1 LQGSPL
7 RAQGCDDMNITAVAK
22 RARVSIATVS
32 RVMNGTA
39 NVNPETAERVR
50 EAVEALNFYPD
61 TNARALG
68 SGRSGL
74 YGLIIS
80 DITNPYFP
88 ELVKAFEDIAVEHG
102 QDVLIANT
110 DYDPK
115 RTETC
120 VIRMLQRKVD
130 GVAIMTSEMEER
142 LIQTFGQRQI
152 PTIFMDAVTG
162 MRSVST
168 VSVDYSGGVA
178 QAMEYLFHLGHRD
191 IAFISGPLALG
202 SARARAEAFKVA
214 LRGHGIKIRRDW
226 LQEGDHRVE
235 GGHHAM
241 MRILKSGSLPTA
253 VVGSN
258 DLTAIGAMGAI
269 HEKGL
274 AIPGDISV
282 VGFDDIEL
290 SAYTSPALT
299 TLHVPR
305 RELAATAF
313 RALFRGREEAPDKA
327 KRRHRHVIKTKLIIR
342 QSAGEARVKPSSGR
356 GKSS

>member
-1 LQGSPL
+1 
-7 RAQGCDDMNITAVAK
+7 MNINAVAK
-22 RARVSIATVS
+22 RAGVSTATVS
-32 RVMNGTA
+32 RVINGTA
-39 NVNPETAERVR
+39 TVTPETAERVR
-50 EAVEALNFYPD
+50 KAVEALNFYPD
-61 TNARALG
+61 INARALG

-115 RTETC
+115 RMETC
-120 VIRMLQRKVD
+120 VIRMLQRRVD

-142 LIQTFGQRQI
+142 LIRTFSQRQI
-152 PTIFMDAVTG
+152 PTIFMDAGSGVRG
-162 MRSVST
+162 VST
-168 VSVDYSGGVA
+168 VNVDYAAGIRE
-178 QAMEYLFHLGHRD
+178 AMRHLFAFGHRE
-191 IAFISGPLALG
+191 IAFISGPRGLG
-202 SARARAEAFKVA
+202 SVRARTEAFQA
-214 LRGHGIKIRRDW
+214 ELREHGITMHPAW
-226 LQEGDHRVE
+226 QQEGDHRVE

-241 MRILKSGSLPTA
+241 ARILACGRLPTA
-253 VVGSN
+253 VLTSN

-269 HEKGL
+269 HERGL
-274 AIPGDISV
+274 HIPGDISV
-282 VGFDDIEL
+282 IGFDGIEL

-313 RALFRGREEAPDKA
+313 RVLFRGREDSASDLAE
-327 KRRHRHVIKTKLIIR
+327 RHEHVIQPRLQIR
-342 QSAGEARVKPSSGR
+342 QSTGAAPREGR
-356 GKSS
+356 HGS

>member
-1 LQGSPL
+1 
-7 RAQGCDDMNITAVAK
+7 MNITAVAK
-22 RARVSIATVS
+22 RAGVSTATVS
-32 RVMNGTA
+32 RVMNATA
-39 NVNPETAERVR
+39 NVSPETAERVR
-50 EAVEALNFYPD
+50 EAVQALNFYPD

-115 RTETC
+115 RMETC

-142 LIQTFGQRQI
+142 LIQTFAQRQI
-152 PTIFMDAVTG
+152 PAIFMDAVTG
-162 MRSVST
+162 VRGAST
-168 VSVDYSGGVA
+168 VSVDYPGGIA
-178 QAMEYLFHLGHRD
+178 QAMQYLFELGHRD
-191 IAFISGPLALG
+191 IAFISGPLALR
-202 SARARAEAFKVA
+202 SAKARAEAFQAA
-214 LRGHGIKIRRDW
+214 LREHGIKIRGGW

-241 MRILKSGSLPTA
+241 MRILESGSLPTA
-253 VVGSN
+253 VMGSN

-269 HEKGL
+269 HERGL
-274 AIPGDISV
+274 AIPRDISV
-282 VGFDDIEL
+282 IGFDDIEL
-290 SAYTSPALT
+290 SAYTLPALT
-299 TLHVPR
+299 TVHVPR
-305 RELAATAF
+305 RELASTAF
-313 RALFRGREEAPDKA
+313 RALFRGREEPPGKGR
-327 KRRHRHVIKTKLIIR
+327 RRHRHVIKTRLVVR
-342 QSAGEARVKPSSGR
+342 QSTGQARAKRSSPTRKGQ
-356 GKSS
+356 SQ

>member
-1 LQGSPL
+1 
-7 RAQGCDDMNITAVAK
+7 MNITAVAK
-22 RARVSIATVS
+22 RAGVSTATVS

-39 NVNPETAERVR
+39 NVSPQTAERVR
-50 EAVEALNFYPD
+50 EAVGALNFYPD

-115 RTETC
+115 RMETC

-142 LIQTFGQRQI
+142 LIRSFGQRQI

-162 MRSVST
+162 VRSAST
-168 VSVDYSGGVA
+168 VSVDYTGGVA
-178 QAMEYLFHLGHRD
+178 QAMQYLFELGHRD
-191 IAFISGPLALG
+191 IAFISGPLSLG
-202 SARARAEAFKVA
+202 SARARSEAFQTA
-214 LRGHGIKIRRDW
+214 LRERGITVRSGW

-241 MRILKSGSLPTA
+241 VRILESRTLPTA
-253 VVGSN
+253 VLGSN

-274 AIPGDISV
+274 AVPADISV

-290 SAYTSPALT
+290 SAYTLPALT
-299 TLHVPR
+299 TVHVPR
-305 RELAATAF
+305 RELASTAF
-313 RALFRGREEAPDKA
+313 RALFRGREETPDKSG
-327 KRRHRHVIKTKLIIR
+327 RRHRHVIKTRLLVR
-342 QSAGEARVKPSSGR
+342 QSTGEARGNRTLLARRDTSF
-356 GKSS
+356 

>member
-1 LQGSPL
+1 
-7 RAQGCDDMNITAVAK
+7 MNITAVAK
-22 RARVSIATVS
+22 RAGVSTATVS

-39 NVNPETAERVR
+39 NVSPDTAERVR

-61 TNARALG
+61 VNARALG

-115 RTETC
+115 RMETC

-130 GVAIMTSEMEER
+130 GVAVMTSEMEER
-142 LIQTFGQRQI
+142 LVKTFSQRQI
-152 PTIFMDAVTG
+152 PTIFMDTVTAVRG
-162 MRSVST
+162 AST
-168 VSVDYSGGVA
+168 VNVDYAAGIA
-178 QAMEYLFHLGHRD
+178 KAMQHLFSLGHQK
-191 IAFISGPLALG
+191 IAFISGSLAL
-202 SARARAEAFKVA
+202 SSSRARAEAFQAA
-214 LRGHGIKIRRDW
+214 LQEHGLTMKANW

-235 GGHHAM
+235 GGHQAM
-241 MRILKSGSLPTA
+241 KRILRSDDLPTA
-253 VVGSN
+253 VLGSN

-269 HEKGL
+269 HESGL
-274 AIPGDISV
+274 RIPEDISV
-282 VGFDDIEL
+282 IGFDDIEL
-290 SAYTSPALT
+290 SAYTQPALT

-313 RALFRGREEAPDKA
+313 RSLFRGRDDAPGKGSR
-327 KRRHRHVIKTKLIIR
+327 KREHIIQPRLLIRHSTGPASTQRTK
-342 QSAGEARVKPSSGR
+342 SAAGNGR
-356 GKSS
+356 RASK

>member
-1 LQGSPL
+1 
-7 RAQGCDDMNITAVAK
+7 MNIIAVAK
-22 RARVSIATVS
+22 RAGVSTATVS

-39 NVNPETAERVR
+39 KVSPGTAERVR

-61 TNARALG
+61 VNARALG

-115 RTETC
+115 RMEMC

-142 LIQTFGQRQI
+142 MIHTLGQRQI
-152 PTIFMDAVTG
+152 PTVFMDTTG
-162 MRSVST
+162 EGRAAST
-168 VSVDYSGGVA
+168 VAVDYKGGITD
-178 QAMEYLFHLGHRD
+178 AMQHLFRLGHKE
-191 IAFISGPLALG
+191 IAFISGPLTLG
-202 SARARAEAFKVA
+202 SARARAEAFQAA
-214 LRGHGIKIRRDW
+214 LREHGFKMRPGW
-226 LQEGDHRVE
+226 LQESDHRVE

-241 MRILKSGSLPTA
+241 KRILESGSLPTA
-253 VVGSN
+253 VLGSN

-269 HEKGL
+269 HGRGL
-274 AIPGDISV
+274 DIPGDISV
-282 VGFDDIEL
+282 IGFDDIEL
-290 SAYTSPALT
+290 SGYTLPGLT
-299 TLHVPR
+299 TMRVPR
-305 RELAATAF
+305 RELASTAF
-313 RALFRGREEAPDKA
+313 RALFRGREATPA
-327 KRRHRHVIKTKLIIR
+327 KGRRMRQHVIKTTLVVRGSTGSVPANLKVR
-342 QSAGEARVKPSSGR
+342 SG
-356 GKSS
+356 G

>member
-1 LQGSPL
+1 
-7 RAQGCDDMNITAVAK
+7 MNITAVAK
-22 RARVSIATVS
+22 RAGVSTATVS

-39 NVNPETAERVR
+39 NVSPETAKRVR
-50 EAVEALNFYPD
+50 EAVEELNFYPD

-115 RTETC
+115 RMETC

-142 LIQTFGQRQI
+142 LIKTFAQRQI

-162 MRSVST
+162 VKGANT
-168 VSVDYSGGVA
+168 VSVDYPGGVA
-178 QAMEYLFHLGHRD
+178 QAMQYLFELGHRD

-202 SARARAEAFKVA
+202 SARTRAEAFQTA
-214 LRGHGIKIRRDW
+214 LREHGITIRPDW

-241 MRILKSGSLPTA
+241 MRILESGNLPTA
-253 VVGSN
+253 ILGSN

-290 SAYTSPALT
+290 SAYTLPALT

-305 RELAATAF
+305 RELASTAF
-313 RALFRGREEAPDKA
+313 RALFSGREKTTDKSS
-327 KRRHRHVIKTKLIIR
+327 RRHRHVVKTRLVVR
-342 QSAGEARVKPSSGR
+342 QSTGEARTKPTSLARRGR
-356 GKSS
+356 SL

>member
-1 LQGSPL
+1 
-7 RAQGCDDMNITAVAK
+7 MNITAVAK
-22 RARVSIATVS
+22 RARVSTATVS

-39 NVNPETAERVR
+39 NVSPETAERVR
-50 EAVEALNFYPD
+50 EAVAALNFYPD
-61 TNARALG
+61 INARALG

-115 RTETC
+115 RMETC

-142 LIQTFGQRQI
+142 FMRTFSQRQI
-152 PTIFMDAVTG
+152 PMIFMDTGTAVKG
-162 MRSVST
+162 AST
-168 VSVDYSGGVA
+168 VNVDYAAGVG
-178 QAMEYLFHLGHRD
+178 QAMQHLFSLGHKQ
-191 IAFISGPLALG
+191 IGFISGPLALN
-202 SARARAEAFKVA
+202 SARARAEAFQKA
-214 LRGHGIKIRRDW
+214 LREHGLPIQANW
-226 LQEGDHRVE
+226 MQEGDHRVE
-235 GGHHAM
+235 GGHQAM
-241 MRILKSGSLPTA
+241 KRILKSGALPTA
-253 VVGSN
+253 VMGSN

-269 HEKGL
+269 HESGL
-274 AIPGDISV
+274 QIPGDISV
-282 VGFDDIEL
+282 IGFDDIEL
-290 SAYTSPALT
+290 SAYTLPALT

-313 RALFRGREEAPDKA
+313 RSLFRGREETA
-327 KRRHRHVIKTKLIIR
+327 
-342 QSAGEARVKPSSGR
+342 
-356 GKSS
+356 GKSSRRRDHIIAPRLLVRQSTGEAPGQQGKANVGRGRNRSQAARS

>member
-1 LQGSPL
+1 
-7 RAQGCDDMNITAVAK
+7 MNITAVAK
-22 RARVSIATVS
+22 RAGVSTATVS

-39 NVNPETAERVR
+39 NVTPATAERVR

-115 RTETC
+115 RMETC

-152 PTIFMDAVTG
+152 PTIFMDTVTEVSG
-162 MRSVST
+162 AST

-178 QAMEYLFHLGHRD
+178 QAMQHLFDLGHRD

-202 SARARAEAFKVA
+202 SAKARAHAFQAA
-214 LRGHGIKIRRDW
+214 LRDHGVTVRRGW

-241 MRILKSGSLPTA
+241 MRILESGSLPTA
-253 VVGSN
+253 ILGSN

-290 SAYTSPALT
+290 SAYTLPALT
-299 TLHVPR
+299 TVHVPR
-305 RELAATAF
+305 RELASTAF
-313 RALFRGREEAPDKA
+313 RALFRGRGEIADKN
-327 KRRHRHVIKTKLIIR
+327 RPRHRHVIKTRLVVRK
-342 QSAGEARVKPSSGR
+342 STGEARARRTS
-356 GKSS
+356 

>member
-1 LQGSPL
+1 
-7 RAQGCDDMNITAVAK
+7 MNITSVAK
-22 RARVSIATVS
+22 RARVSTATVS
-32 RVMNGTA
+32 RVINGTA
-39 NVNPETAERVR
+39 NVSPETAERVR
-50 EAVEALNFYPD
+50 EAIEALNFYPD

-115 RTETC
+115 RTEDC

-130 GVAIMTSEMEER
+130 GVAIMTSEVEER
-142 LIQTFGQRQI
+142 LIESFGQRQI
-152 PTIFMDAVTG
+152 PTIFMDTVTG
-162 MRSVST
+162 VPSVST
-168 VSVDYSGGVA
+168 VSVDYSGGVS
-178 QAMEYLFHLGHRD
+178 QAMQYLFQLGHRD
-191 IAFISGPLALG
+191 IGFISGPLALG
-202 SARARAEAFKVA
+202 SAQARADAFQTA
-214 LRGHGIKIRRDW
+214 LRDHGITIRRGW
-226 LQEGDHRVE
+226 LQESDHRVE

-241 MRILKSGSLPTA
+241 MRILESGSLPTA
-253 VVGSN
+253 ILGSN

-274 AIPGDISV
+274 NIPDDISV

-305 RELAATAF
+305 RELASTAF
-313 RALFRGREEAPDKA
+313 RALFRGREEIADRGR
-327 KRRHRHVIKTKLIIR
+327 RRHKHVIKTRLIVR
-342 QSAGEARVKPSSGR
+342 QSTGESRSRRTASAQR
-356 GKSS
+356 GSRAPAK